1 MNKKMVVLIAIILF
15 ASLALAACGTA
26 ETSTAPPASTTQ
38 TAIATTTK
46 APVVTTTAAP
56 VVTSAPTSVA
66 KTTTAPV
73 ATSKPPA
80 TTAGPQQY
88 GGVLKIIVSGSPL
101 MLGDPPL
108 MTDSNSIMG
117 SIPCLQSLVFS
128 DNAGQMQGVLAT
140 DWTIAEDGK
149 SITLNLR
156 KGVKFHDGTDF
167 NAQAAKWNLD
177 RFLASKRSE
186 AAQWDS
192 IEVINDYTIKLKLK
206 SFQNTILNGLE
217 GLAGAMVSPT
227 AGQKNGAD
235 WMKLNPVGTG
245 PYKLKN
251 FSRDVTL
258 EYTRF
263 DDYWGGK
270 PYLDGI
276 QFFYIADGTTAQLA
290 FQSGVADV
298 VSTMTDSVTADLLKR
313 GFRMEKRPGAMMNLI
328 PDSKHSTSPFADV
341 KVRQAVSYAIDRQG
355 ISNTLGYGLWEVVD
369 QPAIGNHFG
378 RVDNSPYKY
387 DVAKA
392 KQLLK
397 ESGYPNGVKASIIS
411 ASTFAR
417 DPLVAIQAQLA
428 AVGINLELKIVEF
441 AAWNDYVLKGWDN
454 ALLWVTQGATDTNYV
469 AFLDRYYGAKTTRY
483 PVMQKPAGL
492 TDLIDKALATPD
504 FATEKSLCQQAVRMI
519 LDDCTAIPVYAGS
532 AAYVMTDK
540 PRDTYFSNLGGSGFR
555 WSAEKAW
562 LSK

>member
-1 MNKKMVVLIAIILF
+1 M
-15 ASLALAACGTA
+15 
-26 ETSTAPPASTTQ
+26 
-38 TAIATTTK
+38 
-46 APVVTTTAAP
+46 
-56 VVTSAPTSVA
+56 
-66 KTTTAPV
+66 
-73 ATSKPPA
+73 
-80 TTAGPQQY
+80 
-88 GGVLKIIVSGSPL
+88 GV
-101 MLGDPPL
+101 
-108 MTDSNSIMG
+108 
-117 SIPCLQSLVFS
+117 IPCLQALVFP
-128 DNAGQMQGVLAT
+128 DNAGKMQGVLAT
-140 DWTIAEDGK
+140 DWTVAPDSK
-149 SITLNLR
+149 SITFNLR

-167 NAQAAKWNLD
+167 NAQAAKWNMD
-177 RFLASKRSE
+177 RQKATNKVE
-186 AAQWDS
+186 VAQWES
-192 IEVINDYTIKLKLK
+192 IEVVSDYTIKLNLK
-206 SFQNTILNGLE
+206 TFQNTILNGLE
-217 GLAGAMVSPT
+217 GAAGQMVSPT

-245 PYKLKN
+245 PYKIKS

-313 GFRMEKRPGAMMNLI
+313 GYKMEKRPGAMMNLM
-328 PDSKHSTSPFADV
+328 PDSKHATSPFADV
-341 KVRQAVSYAIDRQG
+341 KVRQAVSYAIDRHG
-355 ISNTLGYGLWEVVD
+355 ISNTLGYGLWEVVN
-369 QPAIGNHFG
+369 QPAIASHFG
-378 RVDNSPYKY
+378 HVDNSPYKY

-411 ASTFAR
+411 ASSFAR

-454 ALLWVTQGATDTNYV
+454 ALIWVTQGATDTNYV
-469 AFLDRYYGAKTTRY
+469 AFLDRYYGAKATRY
-483 PVMQKPAGL
+483 TVMQKPAGL
-492 TDLIDKALATPD
+492 TDLIDKALATAD
-504 FATEKSLCQQAVRMI
+504 YETEKSLCQQAVKMI

-540 PRDTYFSNLGGSGFR
+540 PRDTFFSNLGGSGFR